1 MKLKASLGYAAGD
14 LGINLY
20 FISTLT
26 YLLYFYTDVLGIS
39 AAAAAGVFLVARM
52 VDAVTDPLMGAIA
65 ERTRTRWGRLRP
77 YLLWGAL
84 PLGAIT
90 VATFSVPD
98 LDESGKVI
106 WAYVTYTLFGILYT
120 VVTIPYSALTASL
133 TDDYQERTRLSTF
146 RMAFAFSGALIVSVG
161 VAQWVR
167 MFANPAEGYV
177 LIMSIFACVATLL
190 LLITFFNTKEV
201 VQPPPEQKLSLNDSL
216 RAVFYNPPLLIVI
229 ALFTLGMLSFTV
241 RQTVTI
247 YYFSYNVGRPDLIG
261 AFFAATLATM
271 FVGLVFVPR
280 LAERFSKAGAIQIGA
295 LFTVL
300 ASIGF
305 YLTPVSEP
313 VWVIFWGCLVALGG
327 APIAVLGWAMIP
339 DTVDYAQW
347 RFGKRADGA
356 VYSMSSFFQKLAKAL
371 GGAGVATALATAGY
385 VANQPQSAETLDM
398 ILHLMTVVPIGLMVL
413 MIFLARLYKLDGETH
428 ARMRAD
434 LAQRYESEPEAP

>member
-1 MKLKASLGYAAGD
+1 
-14 LGINLY
+14 
-20 FISTLT
+20 
-26 YLLYFYTDVLGIS
+26 
-39 AAAAAGVFLVARM
+39 
-52 VDAVTDPLMGAIA
+52 
-65 ERTRTRWGRLRP
+65 
-77 YLLWGAL
+77 
-84 PLGAIT
+84 
-90 VATFSVPD
+90 
-98 LDESGKVI
+98 
-106 WAYVTYTLFGILYT
+106 
-120 VVTIPYSALTASL
+120 
-133 TDDYQERTRLSTF
+133 
-146 RMAFAFSGALIVSVG
+146 
-161 VAQWVR
+161 
-167 MFANPAEGYV
+167 
-177 LIMSIFACVATLL
+177 

-201 VQPPPEQKLSLNDSL
+201 VRPPPEQKLSLNDSL

-271 FVGLVFVPR
+271 FIGLVFVPR

-371 GGAGVATALATAGY
+371 GGAGVATALATVGY